1 MKRLLVPILLLAL
14 CSPVTAGL
22 FITVDGVVDPPEVNM
37 LFGEHAVIGIWGDG
51 ETEPYVFFL
60 GVAAGDPG
68 TLDIANAV
76 ILLPVPRPP
85 PVHILIW
92 WDDCEFAEIL
102 GLNCPVIL
110 IELTDGS
117 PAPPPLI
124 GQLVDLISFHCEG
137 PGDVTLMLFNADGEL
152 MDTQLI
158 HQGAPPPALEI
169 LEPNGGEYY
178 RAGTGQ
184 EIRFVDN
191 RTPGEYL
198 PNYQRRLSANNGQT
212 WMFWIGGPPPN
223 CEAGECS
230 WQWYAPGMDWDNC
243 LVRIFDAND
252 PEADDT
258 SDASFTIYTG
268 TLYVNAADGNDANNG
283 ITPETAFATIQKAID
298 TASEGDTIR
307 VAPGT
312 YVENIRI
319 QKEGLTIHGA
329 GPELTTI
336 DGGENGHVVVFN
348 PASGSIS
355 GFMITNSGGNPR
367 YSAGVFTSQA
377 NVNIENCVIS
387 NNNCGITYSSNSS
400 GIIANNRV
408 ANNSGHGIEMMTNSH
423 ATMTNNVIAH
433 NSRSGIYC
441 KDSSPIINNTIV
453 NNGFCGIQ
461 CAPQADQIIA
471 NNIICAN
478 EFGILVVGGE
488 CSAVPQVKLSH
499 NNVWGNTEADYKE
512 EHGVIVIYSE
522 GSFGSGEF
530 TPPSTAGE
538 ISEDPL
544 FADPNNDDYHLK
556 SQAGR
561 YDPNTQSWAIDDVTS
576 LCIDAGDPMTPIN
589 FEPFPNGGIVNIG
602 AYGGT
607 PEAGKSYFGKPPCT
621 TIIAGDVNGDCIV
634 NFKDAVI
641 MFSHW
646 LEGSMP

>member
-1 MKRLLVPILLLAL
+1 
-14 CSPVTAGL
+14 
-22 FITVDGVVDPPEVNM
+22 
-37 LFGEHAVIGIWGDG
+37 
-51 ETEPYVFFL
+51 
-60 GVAAGDPG
+60 
-68 TLDIANAV
+68 
-76 ILLPVPRPP
+76 
-85 PVHILIW
+85 
-92 WDDCEFAEIL
+92 
-102 GLNCPVIL
+102 
-110 IELTDGS
+110 
-117 PAPPPLI
+117 
-124 GQLVDLISFHCEG
+124 
-137 PGDVTLMLFNADGEL
+137 
-152 MDTQLI
+152 
-158 HQGAPPPALEI
+158 
-169 LEPNGGEYY
+169 
-178 RAGTGQ
+178 
-184 EIRFVDN
+184 
-191 RTPGEYL
+191 
-198 PNYQRRLSANNGQT
+198 
-212 WMFWIGGPPPN
+212 
-223 CEAGECS
+223 
-230 WQWYAPGMDWDNC
+230 
-243 LVRIFDAND
+243 
-252 PEADDT
+252 
-258 SDASFTIYTG
+258 
-268 TLYVNAADGNDANNG
+268 
-283 ITPETAFATIQKAID
+283 
-298 TASEGDTIR
+298 
-307 VAPGT
+307 
-312 YVENIRI
+312 
-319 QKEGLTIHGA
+319 
-329 GPELTTI
+329 
-336 DGGENGHVVVFN
+336 
-348 PASGSIS
+348 
-355 GFMITNSGGNPR
+355 
-367 YSAGVFTSQA
+367 
-377 NVNIENCVIS
+377 VNIENCVIS

-461 CAPQADQIIA
+461 CAPRADQIIA
-471 NNIICAN
+471 NNIICVN

-522 GSFGSGEF
+522 GSSGSGEF

-561 YDPNTQSWAIDDVTS
+561 YDPSTQSWAIDDVTS

-621 TIIAGDVNGDCIV
+621 IIIAGDVNGDCIV